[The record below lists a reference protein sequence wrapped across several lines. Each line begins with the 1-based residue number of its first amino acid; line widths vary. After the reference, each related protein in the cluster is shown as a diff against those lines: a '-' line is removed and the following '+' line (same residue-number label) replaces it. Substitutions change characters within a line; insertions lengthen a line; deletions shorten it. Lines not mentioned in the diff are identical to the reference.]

1 MASFLI
7 EDQKYAFLKD
17 LGLDKTNKGVYNGQW
32 FGSGEVISLILKFV
46 KVKFAI
52 FVVYKI
58 TRVPVHNKGNF

>member
-32 FGSGEVISLILKFV
+32 FGSGEVISLILKFF

-52 FVVYKI
+52 FVDYKLQECRYI
-58 TRVPVHNKGNF
+58 IKGIF